1 MSATPAPTSR
11 LQRFLNGVER
21 AGNALPH
28 PATLF
33 LALAA
38 AVVVLSW
45 ILHTAGVSAV
55 HPGNGKTVAVVNL
68 LSLEGMHRMLLE
80 PIRTSSP
87 IRPWASRWCACSA
100 SASPN
105 TRG

>member
-1 MSATPAPTSR
+1 MIARLGFVVPMPPPESAPSRPALLPR
-11 LQRFLNGVER
+11 LLNAVER

-68 LSLEGMHRMLLE
+68 LSLEGMHRMLL
-80 PIRTSSP
+80 
-87 IRPWASRWCACSA
+87 
-100 SASPN
+100 
-105 TRG
+105 